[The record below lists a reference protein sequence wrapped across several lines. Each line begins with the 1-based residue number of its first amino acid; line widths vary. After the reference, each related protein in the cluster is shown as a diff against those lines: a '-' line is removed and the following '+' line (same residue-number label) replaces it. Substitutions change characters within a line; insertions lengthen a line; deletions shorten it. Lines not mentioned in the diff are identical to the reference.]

1 MREKNKERRPSI
13 LNHYSTKNTKAST
26 VTVKK
31 CKNLE
36 GSYSIGRGLL
46 EPKEDKI
53 E

>member
-31 CKNLE
+31 MQK
-36 GSYSIGRGLL
+36 SRS
-46 EPKEDKI
+46 EPNSKRTKEYKKLRR
-53 E
+53 